1 MSYKKSIDLE
11 YLSKN
16 AFNMRWAE
24 VAPDVIP
31 LTAADSDL
39 PIAKEIQTAI
49 VETAEHLLFP
59 YGPAQGLLTFREAI
73 AQHYNHIK
81 GSQISADQVLAV
93 NSAATALQDW
103 CYHFINE
110 GDEVLIPDPVD
121 FLLGYCAEKAGGLV
135 IRIPAEQYWNEE
147 AWLSQLS
154 VKTKA
159 IFICHPHNPLG
170 FSYSK
175 TDLEKISSFAKKHEL
190 LLLSDEVWSDVI
202 LTDSF
207 VSMSAI
213 DKDSWVV
220 YGLSKGFG
228 LAGLRI
234 GALIGPSSNLLE
246 VMESQGYAR
255 TTQGVST
262 LSQIAA
268 TAALQSL
275 TARTSFIDQMS
286 KNINYV
292 YHRFEQEQQFFEC
305 KKPSS
310 TFVIWLKHPAHWDTL
325 ELTKRIENEARVKL
339 VPGLPIWFGPGANNH
354 IRMSCA
360 TSPEVL
366 EEALNRIIAWTNA
379 LPNTPAPIDR
389 L

>member
-1 MSYKKSIDLE
+1 MSYKKSIHFD
-11 YLSKN
+11 YLSQN

-39 PIAKEIQTAI
+39 PIAKEIQNAI
-49 VETAEHLLFP
+49 VKTVGHQLFP
-59 YGPAQGLLTFREAI
+59 YGPAQGLMTFREAI
-73 AQHYNHIK
+73 AQHFKQLKN
-81 GSQISADQVLAV
+81 SQISADQVLAT

-103 CYHFINE
+103 CYHFIKE

-121 FLLGYCAEKAGGLV
+121 FLLGYCAEKAGGRV
-135 IRIPAEQYWNEE
+135 IRIAAQQNWNEE
-147 AWLSQLS
+147 DWLGQLS
-154 VKTKA
+154 SKTKA

-175 TDLEKISSFAKKHEL
+175 ASLEKISAFAKKHKL

-207 VSMSAI
+207 VSMAAV
-213 DKDSWVV
+213 DKDCWVV

-234 GALIGPSSNLLE
+234 GALIGPSLNLFE
-246 VMESQGYAR
+246 VMESQGYVR

-275 TARTSFIDQMS
+275 TARTSFVDQMS
-286 KNINYV
+286 SNINYV
-292 YHRFEQEQQFFEC
+292 CQRLENEQQFFEC

-310 TFVIWLKHPAHWDTL
+310 TFVVWLKHPEHWDTL
-325 ELTKRIENEARVKL
+325 ELTKRIESEARVKL

-354 IRMSCA
+354 VRMSCA
-360 TSPEVL
+360 TSHEVL
-366 EEALNRIIAWTNA
+366 EEALNRIISWTNA
-379 LPNTPAPIDR
+379 LPNTPAPIDQA
-389 L
+389 